1 MSVGLGIQMAIQS
14 PCIKI
19 CVLDPVSGLCL
30 GCGRTGEE
38 IGRWIGYSETERTA
52 IMATLQDRLANLTTR
67 KGRLERIRPSEARR
81 DRLAARLS
89 DQ

>member
-1 MSVGLGIQMAIQS
+1 MSMET
-14 PCIKI
+14 PCVKI

-38 IGRWIGYSETERTA
+38 IGRWVGYTDHQRA
-52 IMATLQDRLANLTTR
+52 DIMATLKDRLDRLTTR
-67 KGRLERIRPSEARR
+67 QGRLERIRPSEARR

-89 DQ
+89 QQQ

>member
-1 MSVGLGIQMAIQS
+1 MAIQS
-14 PCIKI
+14 PCVKI

-38 IGRWIGYSETERTA
+38 IGRWIGFSDQERTEITA
-52 IMATLQDRLANLTTR
+52 VLQDRLAALTTR
-67 KGRLERIRPSEARR
+67 QGRLERIRPSEARR

-89 DQ
+89 EQ

>member
-1 MSVGLGIQMAIQS
+1 MAIQS
-14 PCIKI
+14 PCVKI

-38 IGRWIGYSETERTA
+38 IGRWIGYTDDERSA
-52 IMATLQDRLANLTTR
+52 IMAAVQDRLAGLTTR

-89 DQ
+89 EQ